1 MNSVRNPAACVAAG
15 LLLVTLAVAIPDLS
29 ARAAGNDDG
38 EFGVL
43 FVAPGV
49 EETFY
54 SCTACH
60 SERIIAQQ
68 GLSRKHWDETF
79 EWMVEEQG
87 MDEIDEP
94 DRTVI
99 LDYLEK
105 HYNEDRPNFPG
116 R

>member
-1 MNSVRNPAACVAAG
+1 MNIVGKTAARAAAG
-15 LLLVTLAVAIPDLS
+15 LFFAALAVATFEQS
-29 ARAAGNDDG
+29 AKAADDS

-54 SCTACH
+54 ACTACH

-87 MDEIDEP
+87 MDEIEEP
-94 DRTVI
+94 DRTII
-99 LDYLEK
+99 LDYLAK

-116 R
+116 Q

>member
-1 MNSVRNPAACVAAG
+1 MTIIRNTVACAAAG
-15 LLLVTLAVAIPDLS
+15 LLLAVAAPDRP
-29 ARAAGNDDG
+29 AGAAGNDDS

-54 SCTACH
+54 ACTACH

-87 MDEIDEP
+87 MDEIEEP
-94 DRTVI
+94 DRTII

-116 R
+116 T